1 MTDVKRREFISF
13 LGGAFFGSTMIVC
26 SRAASAQQ
34 RFKVGLLVT
43 GADMNMTFFAEPFIS
58 KLAEFGYVEGK
69 NLSVERRYA
78 EGNIARLK
86 ELAAD
91 LVQQNV
97 NVIVTVG
104 TPAAFA
110 AKETTTTIPIVLGAM
125 SDPVGMGLVAS
136 LARPGGNITGNS
148 VMAPELSAK
157 RLDILRALSPGIT
170 RFAILWDSSNPG
182 MARRVRETEIAADQ
196 SHVILRALGPRSLD
210 ELDAAFADILNQRP
224 DALLVTTE
232 AFTRRYQARILDFA
246 KSNKIPALFE
256 DSSYVEAGGLVSYGP
271 DIRAVFRTA
280 AVFVDQILKGA
291 KPADLPIQQPTKF
304 ELVINLKTAKA
315 IGLEVPA
322 SLLALADRT
331 IE

>member
-1 MTDVKRREFISF
+1 MRRRDFIT
-13 LGGAFFGSTMIVC
+13 LVGCAAVALPPGA
-26 SRAASAQQ
+26 RAQQ
-34 RFKVGLLVT
+34 RLKMGLLIT
-43 GADMNMTFFAEPFIS
+43 GADTVFFGEPFMGR
-58 KLAEFGYVEGK
+58 LREFGYVEGK
-69 NLSVERRYA
+69 NLIVERRAA
-78 EGNIARLK
+78 EGNVARLK
-86 ELAAD
+86 EFAAD
-91 LVQQNV
+91 LVNHKV
-97 NVIVTVG
+97 NVIVTFG

-110 AKETTTTIPIVLGAM
+110 AKEATTTIPIVLGAM

-148 VMAPELSAK
+148 LMAPELSAK
-157 RLDILRALSPGIT
+157 RLDILRALSPGIS

-182 MARRVRETEIAADQ
+182 MAHRVRETEIAADR
-196 SHVILRALGPRSLD
+196 SHVLLRAVGPRTVE
-210 ELDAAFADILNQRP
+210 ELDAAFADLLKQRP

-232 AFTRRYQARILDFA
+232 AFTRRYQAQIISFA
-246 KSNKIPALFE
+246 INNRIPALFE

-271 DIRAVFRTA
+271 DVRAVFRTA

-322 SLLALADRT
+322 AMLALADRT